1 MLYESL
7 YESIHTFNVCLK
19 AAAIVYSNEDRLLK
33 FPSKLQNIRSCSVY
47 RINGGHTSFLER
59 EMAIIWIMRNL
70 TRLGGLMVI
79 PIICIT
85 GMCVCQLLT
94 WP

>member
-7 YESIHTFNVCLK
+7 YESIHAFDVCLK

-59 EMAIIWIMRNL
+59 EVTIIWIMRNL
-70 TRLGGLMVI
+70 TRLGD
-79 PIICIT
+79 
-85 GMCVCQLLT
+85 
-94 WP
+94 